1 MSTNFCLHNWISGF
15 RPIST
20 FSVIIQNAHSLR
32 LMLRKEVSRNNRLKM
47 IKFFLQ
53 NIIYKVK
60 YLTFIMHWQ
69 FAIKVVVEYEPV
81 TKL

>member
-1 MSTNFCLHNWISGF
+1 
-15 RPIST
+15 
-20 FSVIIQNAHSLR
+20 
-32 LMLRKEVSRNNRLKM
+32 MLRKEVSRNNRLKM